1 MSNSGRSIFDPIPPT
16 SAPGAPPPISP
27 AVSPA
32 EPGVLVTLASGRQVF
47 VPRPKGTEVHF
58 LRWLEDMRPR
68 PQEGAS
74 SLICDADEKAFAY
87 LRKERVDFAVVT
99 TRQEAEKPVADAVA
113 AAAQAQA
120 AAAVASVAAAS
131 ANEAADDVASAVE
144 QDGDVADWTDQ
155 QIRDTLESL
164 NHKVATNFFAEG
176 EDRMDTT
183 QEIIRLSAVL
193 QRRRERAGGAPQPAA
208 PATPQPA
215 FVINP
220 SAPTGAA
227 N

>member
-1 MSNSGRSIFDPIPPT
+1 MSNSGRSIFDPLPPT

-27 AVSPA
+27 AVSPV

-58 LRWLEDMRPR
+58 LRWLEDVRPR

-131 ANEAADDVASAVE
+131 ANEAADDVASAVD
-144 QDGDVADWTDQ
+144 DGDLHDWTDQ
-155 QIRDTLESL
+155 QVRDALESL
-164 NHKVATNFFAEG
+164 NHKVKSNTFAEG
-176 EDRMDTT
+176 EDRMETT
-183 QEIIRLSAVL
+183 QEIIRLSAIL
-193 QRRRERAGGAPQPAA
+193 QRRQAQAPAA
-208 PATPQPA
+208 PQPA